1 MKICCVLIKNNKW
14 RVTVLLFFTNC
25 MEKILSASSIK
36 CRCQKSK
43 SLISAQV
50 GSLDHYCNWI
60 IKFNCLITR
69 EGGRM
74 EGRHIFKKGRN
85 KTLWETI
92 HLRERNFKHSIQ
104 DTLNPLCSCRKGNW
118 NCFSF
123 SLFMSQLLW
132 RKIEPHEQSQK

>member
-69 EGGRM
+69 ERGWRGAIFLKRGGIRPS
-74 EGRHIFKKGRN
+74 GKLSTFANVISN
-85 KTLWETI
+85 
-92 HLRERNFKHSIQ
+92 SIQ

-123 SLFMSQLLW
+123 SLLMSQLLW